1 MMQDNLIELKKPE
14 AEFQDPLTEILRK
27 GARQLLAQALEAEV
41 ALFMEQFAEATDEK
55 GRKRV
60 VRNGYL
66 PERQVQTGIGPVPA
80 KVPRVRDR
88 EKGHA
93 GKVRFKSSILPP
105 YLRKTRSMEQLIPWL
120 YAVADRTPRVYPWMN
135 EPGGG
140 ILAAWNIPD
149 PLTAYTICD
158 TM

>member
-14 AEFQDPLTEILRK
+14 AEFEDSLTEILRK

-41 ALFMEQFAEATDEK
+41 LLFMEQFAEATDEK

-66 PERQVQTGIGPVPA
+66 PERQVQTGIGPIPA

-88 EKGHA
+88 ERGDA
-93 GKVRFKSSILPP
+93 DKVRFNSTILPP
-105 YLRKTRSMEQLIPWL
+105 YLRRTRSMEQLIPWL
-120 YAVADRTPRVYPWMN
+120 YLNGST
-135 EPGGG
+135 
-140 ILAAWNIPD
+140 
-149 PLTAYTICD
+149 
-158 TM
+158 